1 MTQTTTDYSH
11 RSPVEKLGITTG
23 QRVEVVGDVG
33 VDLRRELREVLDRGF
48 VRSAEL
54 DAAIVLVESLEGAQE
69 VMAVYRPRLREAGYL
84 WLVTWKRGH
93 EHYLNQMSL
102 VAPARRLG
110 LIDNKTCSIDDER
123 SGIRFVIPR
132 AMRGDVS
139 GRASSDMT

>member
-54 DAAIVLVESLEGAQE
+54 DAAIRPGGVARG
-69 VMAVYRPRLREAGYL
+69 RPR
-84 WLVTWKRGH
+84 GH
-93 EHYLNQMSL
+93 GRL
-102 VAPARRLG
+102 PALG
-110 LIDNKTCSIDDER
+110 CVRPATC
-123 SGIRFVIPR
+123 GW
-132 AMRGDVS
+132 
-139 GRASSDMT
+139 